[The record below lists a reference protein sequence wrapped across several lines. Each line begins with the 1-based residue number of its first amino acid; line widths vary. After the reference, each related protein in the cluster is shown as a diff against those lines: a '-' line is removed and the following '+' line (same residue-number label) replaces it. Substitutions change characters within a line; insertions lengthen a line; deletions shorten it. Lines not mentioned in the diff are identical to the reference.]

1 MSVPTITL
9 SSFALALGTAQR
21 LTMLESLPLHKAYV
35 KAGPEIRAEMRV
47 EFIGAYVCGAL
58 NVSAAKAAK
67 LLEMKRGERTPD
79 DEKAVNAA
87 GQKFKYHVIRD
98 AGLGKTEAADE
109 VEVPAELIAAAAK
122 LAKLAAQYENAR
134 SLASKA
140 LALAFAT
147 AA

>member
-1 MSVPTITL
+1 MKTATVTL

-21 LTMLESLPLHKAYV
+21 LTMIESLPLHKAYV
-35 KAGPEIRAEMRV
+35 KAEKEARAAMRV
-47 EFIGAYVCGAL
+47 EFVGAYVCGAL
-58 NVSAAKAAK
+58 NVSAAKVAK
-67 LLEMKRGERTPD
+67 LLELKREERNPD

-109 VEVPAELIAAAAK
+109 VEVPAELLAAAAK
-122 LAKLAAQYENAR
+122 LAKLAAQYEGAR

-140 LALAFAT
+140 LARAFA
-147 AA
+147 A